1 MGRKSDM
8 QARIYETIVRMIQE
22 QGYAPSVREIG
33 EAVGLKSPST
43 VHFHLKKLE
52 EAGLIEKGACKGR
65 AIAVSGPLQEDRV
78 PVVGHVAAGAPIL
91 AQECIE
97 DYITFDTHGRAGEFF
112 ALRVRGYSMKN
123 AGILP
128 GDLVAGLPR
137 MELIGDRE
145 LRMENHR
152 GILAYGSE
160 EIHISGGKL
169 ILKVRG
175 EGLELRSMNAG
186 ELLITGQIRAVELD

>member
-1 MGRKSDM
+1 MAGKRKK
-8 QARIYETIVRMIQE
+8 E
-22 QGYAPSVREIG
+22 SV
-33 EAVGLKSPST
+33 
-43 VHFHLKKLE
+43 LE
-52 EAGLIEKGACKGR
+52 R
-65 AIAVSGPLQEDRV
+65 T
-78 PVVGHVAAGAPIL
+78 
-91 AQECIE
+91 AQV
-97 DYITFDTHGRAGEFF
+97 FD
-112 ALRVRGYSMKN
+112 
-123 AGILP
+123 LP

-152 GILAYGSE
+152 GMLAYGSE